1 MIPLSFLATEDGME
15 LAVHRW
21 EPPREVRAVLCL
33 VHGLGEH
40 GRRYDHLAAFLNRQG
55 FLVLALD
62 LPGHGRSPGA
72 RGHFPDD
79 NFMAKDIGL
88 FVQLASSLHPGLPV
102 FLYGHSLGGGIVIHY
117 CLSSAPKL
125 AGAVTTG
132 PLLRTAFAPPRWKL
146 ALARVMYRLWPSLT
160 LPSELDVQAISRDQ
174 TVVDAYVRDPLVHDR
189 LSVKLGMDMLE
200 AGRRSLEQAN
210 RFPLPLLI
218 MHGGEDRLTSCEA
231 SAEFAARAGEKCTLK
246 IWPGLYHEIHNEPEQ
261 DQVLAF
267 LLAWL
272 EKTAAPREQLR

>member
-1 MIPLSFLATEDGME
+1 MIPASSLATEDG
-15 LAVHRW
+15 LIVHRW
-21 EPPREVRAVLCL
+21 EPPGGVRAVLCL

-40 GRRYDHLAAFLNRQG
+40 GRRYDHLAAFLNRHG

-62 LPGHGRSPGA
+62 LRGHGRSPGP
-72 RGHFPDD
+72 RGHLPDD
-79 NFMAKDIGL
+79 GFMRQDIAS
-88 FVQLASSLHPGLPV
+88 FVRMASSLHPERPV

-117 CLSSAPKL
+117 CLSSSPQL
-125 AGAVTTG
+125 AGVVVTG

-174 TVVDAYVRDPLVHDR
+174 AVVDAYVQDPLVHDR

-200 AGRRSLEQAN
+200 AGRRSLDQAE
-210 RFPLPLLI
+210 RWDLPLLI

-261 DQVLAF
+261 DQVFSF
-267 LLAWL
+267 LLDWL
-272 EKTAAPREQLR
+272 EKTAATREQLR